1 MNWIITRNNK
11 PVDIN
16 SIPLIEIEKLRQDII
31 KKSSEGMRPLSFFC
45 FRKGRKIFLYVI
57 MADDENSRVLIS
69 SSDMTG
75 KSSYESLTME
85 VPSFWNFE
93 NEFHEETG
101 IIPEGHP
108 WLRGVRYP
116 HNRHN
121 PSEMMED
128 FPFFTMTGDEVHEVA
143 VGPIHAGVIEPGHFR
158 FMCQGETVHHLEIQ
172 LGYQHRGIE
181 GLLIKNR
188 LKYPVHLAESIAG
201 DSVIAHSSTYV
212 QALES
217 LCRTDISRRAQ
228 SIRAVALELERIA
241 IHIGDLAAISNDV
254 AYLLGNSV
262 FGANRTLIV
271 NTLLAICGS
280 RYGRGLIRP
289 GGVVFDISHNMAE
302 EITGTLEA
310 VKRVISDMCEKMFET
325 PTVLSRLE
333 FTGTVDTKTAGDM
346 GMVGIAARAS
356 GLQHDVRSDFP
367 SGIYR
372 YFPIHKITMDSG
384 DVFARTYLRYVE
396 IKQSIDFIMEQLE
409 NLQNT
414 KLLMTPLLKPARNSF
429 TVSMTEGWRGEIVH
443 SAISDTSG
451 NIARYKIKDPS
462 FNNWFGLAQAV
473 RGNGVSDFPL
483 CNKSFNLS
491 YAGHDL

>member
-11 PVDIN
+11 PVNIN
-16 SIPLIEIEKLRQDII
+16 SIPLVEIEKLRPDII
-31 KKSSEGMRPLSFFC
+31 KKSGEGMRPVSFFS
-45 FRKGRKIFLYVI
+45 FKKSKEIILYII
-57 MADDENSRVLIS
+57 MADDENSHLLIS
-69 SSDMTG
+69 SSPMKG
-75 KSSYESLTME
+75 KSSYESITRE
-85 VPSFWNFE
+85 VSSFWNFE

-121 PSEMMED
+121 PEKMIED
-128 FPFFTMTGDEVHEVA
+128 FPFFTMAGDEIHEVA
-143 VGPIHAGVIEPGHFR
+143 VGPIHAGIIEPGHFR

-181 GLLIKNR
+181 SLFINNR

-201 DSVIAHSSTYV
+201 DSVIAHSSAYV
-212 QALES
+212 QAIES
-217 LCRTDISRRAQ
+217 LCRTNISRRAQ

-280 RYGRGLIRP
+280 RYGRGLIRS
-289 GGVVFDISHNMAE
+289 GGVVFDISPGMSEEMAAA
-302 EITGTLEA
+302 LKK

-356 GLQHDVRSDFP
+356 GLQRDVRSDFP

-372 YFPIHKITMDSG
+372 YFPVHKITMDSG

-396 IKQSIDFIMEQLE
+396 IKQSIDYILELLE
-409 NLQNT
+409 NMQNT
-414 KLLMTPLLKPARNSF
+414 KSLMTPLNKPARSSF

-443 SAISDTSG
+443 TSITDASG

-462 FNNWFGLAQAV
+462 FNNWFGLAQSV

-483 CNKSFNLS
+483 CNKSFDLS

>member
-1 MNWIITRNNK
+1 MNWKITRNNK
-11 PVDIN
+11 PVNIN
-16 SIPLIEIEKLRQDII
+16 SIPVVEIEKLRPDII
-31 KKSSEGMRPLSFFC
+31 KKSDEGMRPVSFFS
-45 FRKGRKIFLYVI
+45 FKKGKEIILYII
-57 MADDENSRVLIS
+57 MADDENSHLHIS
-69 SSDMTG
+69 SSVMKG
-75 KSSYESLTME
+75 KSSYESITME

-108 WLRGVRYP
+108 WLKGVRYP
-116 HNRHN
+116 YNRDK
-121 PSEMMED
+121 SKTGMED
-128 FPFFTMTGDEVHEVA
+128 FPFFTMAGDEIHEVA

-181 GLLIKNR
+181 SLFINNR
-188 LKYPVHLAESIAG
+188 VKYPVHLAESIAG
-201 DSVIAHSSTYV
+201 DSVIAHSSTYAQV
-212 QALES
+212 VES
-217 LCRTDISRRAQ
+217 ICGIEISRRAQ
-228 SIRAVALELERIA
+228 AIRGIALEMERIA

-289 GGVVFDISHNMAE
+289 GGVVFDISPEISEEMAE
-302 EITGTLEA
+302 TLKK
-310 VKRVISDMCEKMFET
+310 VKWIIIDMCEKMFESA
-325 PTVLSRLE
+325 TVLSRLE
-333 FTGTVDTKTAGDM
+333 HTGTVELNTARDI

-356 GLQHDVRSDFP
+356 GLPRDVRSDFP
-367 SGIYR
+367 CGIYR
-372 YFPIHKITMDSG
+372 YFPVHKITMDSG
-384 DVFARTYLRYVE
+384 DVFTRTYLRYVE
-396 IKQSIDFIMEQLE
+396 IKQSIDYILELLE

-414 KLLMTPLLKPARNSF
+414 KSLMTPLHKPARNSF

-443 SAISDTSG
+443 TSITDASG